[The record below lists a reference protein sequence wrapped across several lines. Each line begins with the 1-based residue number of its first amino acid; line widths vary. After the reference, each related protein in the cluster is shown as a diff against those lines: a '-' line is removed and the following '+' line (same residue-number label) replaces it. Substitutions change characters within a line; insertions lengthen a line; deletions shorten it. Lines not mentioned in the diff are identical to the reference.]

1 MELEFDVLGVAG
13 KLVNTQFIIP
23 KNELKGK
30 KNIFLSIGCPN
41 NKQLFI
47 FITYLLALDDFLKN
61 LNSFFLIF
69 HSFLMNFQF
78 IFLK

>member
-41 NKQLFI
+41 NKQLF
-47 FITYLLALDDFLKN
+47 FGLKT
-61 LNSFFLIF
+61 F
-69 HSFLMNFQF
+69 
-78 IFLK
+78 